1 MMTMIRN
8 YFSLFCLL
16 TACYCGIGCGK
27 PAGPDQTINVPAGW
41 TIDDDPAGDLHFSRW
56 LLQSQNSTKA
66 ELTSF
71 VTKGASDETLKKLDV
86 WKEYMSES
94 MQYAPFVSR
103 GWTAS
108 KYNVARFFAYRH
120 PNDTDHGTVS
130 IWLIGKD
137 REFAIT
143 ISNINMTREP
153 LTALAD
159 KFAEDLAK
167 SN

>member
-1 MMTMIRN
+1 MVRN
-8 YFSLFCLL
+8 YFLL
-16 TACYCGIGCGK
+16 VGLLVICSFGVGCGK

-56 LLQSQNSTKA
+56 VLQSQNSTKA

-108 KYNVARFFAYRH
+108 KYNVARFFAYRT
-120 PNDTDHGTVS
+120 PNDTNHGTVS

-143 ISNINMTREP
+143 ISNTNMTREP

-159 KFAEDLAK
+159 KFAEDLARA
-167 SN
+167 N